1 MKKKITPVLLAAL
14 LTVSLVGCSNSNNGN
29 TSDPNDVSA
38 SNGSNSELS
47 GKIDFNEEPYTI
59 KVNYAVLGQEQP
71 DLPKIEEKLNEI
83 TLKEINAKVD
93 LEGVSLYNMANA
105 YALKA
110 SSGEKVDLLMLMP
123 GNQYLAPFANNK
135 MIRPIDE
142 ELGNWGPALKETL
155 GDLLGA
161 GQFNGKQFAIPQKM
175 DQKNT
180 IGFNMNK
187 SILDKYNIDINS
199 IKSIADMDP
208 IFAKIHEGEPEMSMI
223 APEVSSG
230 NITNNLVYFDGFGN
244 QYGGL
249 MDDSGM
255 KIINEYESEQWINAV
270 KKVREWYQKGYI
282 SKDVST
288 SQDDGGALLLNGK
301 VFATAASSVG
311 FTGGLS
317 KPIEQKTVA
326 LHQPVQTTTD
336 SQLFLW
342 TVASSSKR
350 PDKAIQLLNLLN
362 SSAELSTL
370 LQFGIEGEH
379 YELNADGTVDET
391 KNANYNQNNWLMFG
405 DYDKKPLSAAFVE
418 ASGLSPE
425 DFKIKL
431 KEWNDN
437 TLKSPAYGFLFDPTP
452 VRTEIAALDAV
463 SEQYSKVIGNGS
475 VDPDELIKKF
485 NDSLYS
491 AGLQKVIDEKQRQ
504 LDAWLAE
511 NGK

>member
-14 LTVSLVGCSNSNNGN
+14 LAVSLVGCSSSNNGK
-29 TSDPNDVSA
+29 TSAPNNGSA
-38 SNGSNSELS
+38 SNGSDSELS

-71 DLPKIEEKLNEI
+71 DLPKIEEKLNEV

-110 SSGEKVDLLMLMP
+110 SSGEKADLLMLMP

-223 APEVSSG
+223 ASEVSPG
-230 NITNNLVYFDGFGN
+230 NIANNLVYFDGFGN

-255 KIINEYESEQWINAV
+255 KIIN
-270 KKVREWYQKGYI
+270 
-282 SKDVST
+282 
-288 SQDDGGALLLNGK
+288 
-301 VFATAASSVG
+301 
-311 FTGGLS
+311 
-317 KPIEQKTVA
+317 
-326 LHQPVQTTTD
+326 
-336 SQLFLW
+336 
-342 TVASSSKR
+342 
-350 PDKAIQLLNLLN
+350 
-362 SSAELSTL
+362 
-370 LQFGIEGEH
+370 
-379 YELNADGTVDET
+379 
-391 KNANYNQNNWLMFG
+391 
-405 DYDKKPLSAAFVE
+405 
-418 ASGLSPE
+418 
-425 DFKIKL
+425 
-431 KEWNDN
+431 
-437 TLKSPAYGFLFDPTP
+437 
-452 VRTEIAALDAV
+452 
-463 SEQYSKVIGNGS
+463 
-475 VDPDELIKKF
+475 
-485 NDSLYS
+485 
-491 AGLQKVIDEKQRQ
+491 
-504 LDAWLAE
+504 
-511 NGK
+511 